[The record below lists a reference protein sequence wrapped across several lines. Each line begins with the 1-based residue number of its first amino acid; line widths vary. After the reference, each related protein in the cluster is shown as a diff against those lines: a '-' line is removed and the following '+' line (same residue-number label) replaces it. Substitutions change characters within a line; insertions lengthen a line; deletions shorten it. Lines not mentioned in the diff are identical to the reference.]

1 VDAAEVQSLASL
13 MTWKTAVAGLP
24 FGGAKG
30 GIACDPRSLSQGE
43 LQRLTR
49 TFVAKI
55 HDLIGPQ
62 DDVPAPDMG
71 TNAQVM
77 GWIADEYAKYHGW
90 SPGVVTG
97 KPLELGGS
105 VGRDAATGRGILYA
119 AERLF
124 EDHGARIGDFSYAI
138 QGFGNVGSHA
148 ARLIHSAGG
157 KVIAV
162 SNSRTTL
169 LNPEGIDI
177 PALSAHVRAAG
188 SLSGFKAAQAL
199 DPASVLAAPCDVL
212 IPAAIGGVLTRD
224 TAPHVRA
231 RFLLEGA
238 NHPTDPEADVILASK
253 GVTILPD
260 IYASAGGVTV
270 SYFEWVQN
278 IQQYY
283 WDEDRVS
290 DELRKRMRDSYNGLA
305 AAAEKYKCDL
315 RTAAFTV
322 AVDRVYRATLAR
334 GL

>member
-1 VDAAEVQSLASL
+1 
-13 MTWKTAVAGLP
+13 
-24 FGGAKG
+24 
-30 GIACDPRSLSQGE
+30 
-43 LQRLTR
+43 
-49 TFVAKI
+49 
-55 HDLIGPQ
+55 
-62 DDVPAPDMG
+62 
-71 TNAQVM
+71 
-77 GWIADEYAKYHGW
+77 
-90 SPGVVTG
+90 
-97 KPLELGGS
+97 
-105 VGRDAATGRGILYA
+105 
-119 AERLF
+119 
-124 EDHGARIGDFSYAI
+124 
-138 QGFGNVGSHA
+138 
-148 ARLIHSAGG
+148 
-157 KVIAV
+157 
-162 SNSRTTL
+162 